1 MSDNIEP
8 GGYILKKAELSNFSG
23 DSVLEIGN
31 IITSIEIEEDIV
43 NVCTTATIVI
53 TDALNVIDIF
63 PIIGEEFLILEIQD
77 FFEEVATYEFH
88 VVSIDNIIVNSEGT
102 AQVYSMRLYTKDF
115 VKSESVEISQ
125 SYKGKLSESVK
136 SIYDALFISE
146 KEIEIE
152 ETIGEHTLVVPNL
165 TPIETI
171 LLMAAKSFSDVYRS
185 SNYLFFERKDKYFF
199 GTHEKLFNDGQKT
212 DKKYYYSLS
221 QEDIETKQKQMYKIQ
236 TFSVNKRFNLLKEM
250 RSGAA
255 ISRVIKLDLATKT
268 YENIDYKH
276 YEKVKDYTHTD
287 SVTKDYHTTKFNEEF
302 FSEENITNKYLV
314 YQDSTRQDQ
323 PYQDTVSQRRSVSYY
338 LNGISLYMNLYGAN
352 NLNLGDLVRLELQE
366 FSGETDNTNLH
377 KTLSGL
383 YMVANIKSDYDG
395 ERWSMTVGLL
405 KDALKGEGAE

>member
-146 KEIEIE
+146 KK
-152 ETIGEHTLVVPNL
+152 NR
-165 TPIETI
+165 
-171 LLMAAKSFSDVYRS
+171 DR
-185 SNYLFFERKDKYFF
+185 R
-199 GTHEKLFNDGQKT
+199 
-212 DKKYYYSLS
+212 
-221 QEDIETKQKQMYKIQ
+221 
-236 TFSVNKRFNLLKEM
+236 
-250 RSGAA
+250 
-255 ISRVIKLDLATKT
+255 
-268 YENIDYKH
+268 DY
-276 YEKVKDYTHTD
+276 
-287 SVTKDYHTTKFNEEF
+287 
-302 FSEENITNKYLV
+302 
-314 YQDSTRQDQ
+314 
-323 PYQDTVSQRRSVSYY
+323 
-338 LNGISLYMNLYGAN
+338 
-352 NLNLGDLVRLELQE
+352 
-366 FSGETDNTNLH
+366 
-377 KTLSGL
+377 
-383 YMVANIKSDYDG
+383 
-395 ERWSMTVGLL
+395 W
-405 KDALKGEGAE
+405 